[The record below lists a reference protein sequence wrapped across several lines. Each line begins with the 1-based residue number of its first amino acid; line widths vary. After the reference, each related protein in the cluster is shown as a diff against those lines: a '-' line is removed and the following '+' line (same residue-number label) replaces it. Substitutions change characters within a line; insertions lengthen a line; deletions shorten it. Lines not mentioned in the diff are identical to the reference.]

1 MYFFPLAS
9 KTPPFPLL
17 CTLYNSLMTLS
28 GELVG
33 WALCAACE
41 KRLPKITSRGI
52 NEKLIVLIV
61 SVPQKFAILRKHIT
75 LGFSCGAR
83 SECKLKGKD
92 YLRGML
98 SRRQPQALML
108 AYGSSELPANDSKS
122 LPKAIGISLL
132 VLQSQIQTTL
142 QILHARRSL
151 HPELS
156 DNLSI
161 WGESFGPP
169 DSTHPNYPQN

>member
-9 KTPPFPLL
+9 KTPPFPFL

-61 SVPQKFAILRKHIT
+61 SVPQKVCNIKEAYNAALQRPGDNYIRRKLSMRDT
-75 LGFSCGAR
+75 LIPVR
-83 SECKLKGKD
+83 CK
-92 YLRGML
+92 R
-98 SRRQPQALML
+98 
-108 AYGSSELPANDSKS
+108 
-122 LPKAIGISLL
+122 LL
-132 VLQSQIQTTL
+132 CRV
-142 QILHARRSL
+142 
-151 HPELS
+151 
-156 DNLSI
+156 
-161 WGESFGPP
+161 
-169 DSTHPNYPQN
+169 

>member
-28 GELVG
+28 GDLVG

-41 KRLPKITSRGI
+41 KRLPKITTKEI

-75 LGFSCGAR
+75 LRLSGSTQLNKEVRSWRVRSKRLFGCGIISQAIR
-83 SECKLKGKD
+83 ISNESQRNSHHHFC
-92 YLRGML
+92 LRC
-98 SRRQPQALML
+98 
-108 AYGSSELPANDSKS
+108 NKC
-122 LPKAIGISLL
+122 
-132 VLQSQIQTTL
+132 
-142 QILHARRSL
+142 
-151 HPELS
+151 
-156 DNLSI
+156 
-161 WGESFGPP
+161 
-169 DSTHPNYPQN
+169 

>member
-9 KTPPFPLL
+9 NTPPFPLL

-61 SVPQKFAILRKHIT
+61 SVPQEFAILRKHIT
-75 LGFSCGAR
+75 FELTGDRQATKPAVGR
-83 SECKLKGKD
+83 PVQ
-92 YLRGML
+92 RGV
-98 SRRQPQALML
+98 R
-108 AYGSSELPANDSKS
+108 
-122 LPKAIGISLL
+122 
-132 VLQSQIQTTL
+132 
-142 QILHARRSL
+142 RRSFYAAT
-151 HPELS
+151 ELYCPS
-156 DNLSI
+156 GGCQSSTLLPS
-161 WGESFGPP
+161 GSM
-169 DSTHPNYPQN
+169 THPNFPSSESSVLSSTSQPSSRSALRSPARSSTR

>member
-28 GELVG
+28 AELVG
-33 WALCAACE
+33 WALCAAGE

-61 SVPQKFAILRKHIT
+61 SVPQKSAILRKHTT

-92 YLRGML
+92 YLRACYRAVSRKRLCLRTVHL
-98 SRRQPQALML
+98 SF
-108 AYGSSELPANDSKS
+108 LPTIPNLFRKQLVFLSWSCS
-122 LPKAIGISLL
+122 LRFKPPYKFFMHDARY
-132 VLQSQIQTTL
+132 
-142 QILHARRSL
+142 ILS
-151 HPELS
+151 
-156 DNLSI
+156 
-161 WGESFGPP
+161 
-169 DSTHPNYPQN
+169 

>member
-9 KTPPFPLL
+9 NTPPFPLL

-75 LGFSCGAR
+75 TTTYYTADLRHQYEFGGIIR
-83 SECKLKGKD
+83 SE
-92 YLRGML
+92 YLHANIADDIHHCQCQSYFSSLTGSELAHVDPRTRWTISMMPNL
-98 SRRQPQALML
+98 SRSFETKFQEP
-108 AYGSSELPANDSKS
+108 
-122 LPKAIGISLL
+122 
-132 VLQSQIQTTL
+132 
-142 QILHARRSL
+142 RSR
-151 HPELS
+151 E
-156 DNLSI
+156 
-161 WGESFGPP
+161 
-169 DSTHPNYPQN
+169 

>member
-75 LGFSCGAR
+75 TTPRFSCGAQ
-83 SECKLKGKD
+83 SAFSPQEQD
-92 YLRGML
+92 YLRSTL
-98 SRRQPQALML
+98 SRRQLQAL
-108 AYGSSELPANDSKS
+108 
-122 LPKAIGISLL
+122 
-132 VLQSQIQTTL
+132 V
-142 QILHARRSL
+142 
-151 HPELS
+151 ELS
-156 DNLSI
+156 AARSYRPSA
-161 WGESFGPP
+161 E
-169 DSTHPNYPQN
+169 YPY